1 MTAAI
6 PYSHQPFIYRGRGA
20 QLTVQSRF
28 LTTRYVQE
36 FPEVLDEEPETDDRT
51 EVIYTLAKS
60 IVNKVDSSDIGM
72 EYSANPYQ
80 GCEHGCVYC
89 YARPSHEYWGYSAG
103 VDFERKIIVKR
114 HAAELLE
121 KEITAVKWQV
131 KPIMLSGNTDC
142 YQPLEKKLEITRSM
156 LKVFLKHKHPVGI
169 ITKNALILRDLDIL
183 KDLAKHNLVH
193 VMISVTGVDEKVRNV
208 LEPRTS
214 SYRNRIK
221 VIQKLTE
228 NGIPCGVMFAPV
240 IPGLNNQDIP
250 EVLRLAGLAGARSA
264 SYTIVRLNGAVGPV
278 FKDWLQKHFPDR
290 AAKVWN
296 QICDTH
302 GGQASDSRLGVRMR
316 GQGHLAENIR
326 QVFQISKK
334 RFITNTRSFEFN
346 CSAYEKKV
354 EKPLLQ
360 MSLF

>member
-6 PYSHQPFIYRGRGA
+6 SYQHQAFVFRGRGA
-20 QLTVQSRF
+20 QINLANRF
-28 LTTRYVQE
+28 SATRYVQD
-36 FPEVLDEEPETDDRT
+36 FKEVLDEEPETDVRT
-51 EVIYTLAKS
+51 EVIYTHAKS
-60 IVNKVDSSDIGM
+60 IINKVDSSDIGM

-89 YARPSHEYWGYSAG
+89 YARPTHEYWGYGAG

-114 HAAELLE
+114 LAAELLE
-121 KEITAVKWQV
+121 KEITSPKWV
-131 KPIMLSGNTDC
+131 AKPIMLSGNTDC
-142 YQPLEKKLEITRSM
+142 YQPIEKQLEITRSM
-156 LKVFLKHKHPVGI
+156 LKVFLKYKHPVGI
-169 ITKNALILRDLDIL
+169 ITKNALILRDLDLL
-183 KDLAKHNLVH
+183 KELAKHNLVH
-193 VMISVTGVDEKVRNV
+193 VMISVTGVDEKIRQV

-214 SYRNRIK
+214 AYRNRIK
-221 VIQKLTE
+221 VIQKLNE
-228 NGIPCGVMFAPV
+228 HGIPCGVMFAPV

-264 SYTIVRLNGAVGPV
+264 SYTMVRLNGAVGPV

-302 GGQASDSRLGVRMR
+302 GGQVNDNRLGVRMR
-316 GQGHLAENIR
+316 GQGHFAEHTR
-326 QVFQISKK
+326 QIFMISKK
-334 RFITNTRSFEFN
+334 RFVTNLRPFEFN
-346 CSAYEKKV
+346 CSSFERKQAPPV
-354 EKPLLQ
+354 QQ